1 MRDEPTAR
9 FTRLPNITVKAERNI
24 TSNCHFSE
32 VASLLRFCMYRL
44 RQYQVEVKPRC
55 IDLQMIFTL
64 IVFGDDDF
72 GDERQQDE
80 TYDENYRL
88 QVQMIKRPLQSIL

>member
-1 MRDEPTAR
+1 
-9 FTRLPNITVKAERNI
+9 
-24 TSNCHFSE
+24 
-32 VASLLRFCMYRL
+32 
-44 RQYQVEVKPRC
+44 
-55 IDLQMIFTL
+55 MIFTL